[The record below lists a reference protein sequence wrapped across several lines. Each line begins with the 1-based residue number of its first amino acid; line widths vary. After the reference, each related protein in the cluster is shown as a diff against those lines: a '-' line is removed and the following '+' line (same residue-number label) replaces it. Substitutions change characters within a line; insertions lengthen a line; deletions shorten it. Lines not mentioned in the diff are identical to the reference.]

1 MKERSSWTSR
11 TGHRVRLGR
20 RWRMIA
26 AVVALMVA
34 VSASTA
40 WAVKRSSSAV
50 AAPAAPTRT
59 VTVGVGTVQQAV
71 AASGTVEPTTIS
83 NLSFGAAG
91 QVTAVKVTQG
101 QKVHAGQQLATIS
114 SASLT
119 SQVASANASVAAAL
133 ARLSTDQTAAASAA
147 QIAADQASVTLGRAP
162 LADARAAL
170 AGAR

>member
-1 MKERSSWTSR
+1 MKEHSSWTSR
-11 TGHRVRLGR
+11 TGYGVRLSR

-26 AVVALMVA
+26 AVVALMVV

-40 WAVKRSSSAV
+40 WAVRRSSSAV
-50 AAPAAPTRT
+50 AATATPTRL

-101 QKVHAGQQLATIS
+101 QKVQAANS
-114 SASLT
+114 SRPS
-119 SQVASANASVAAAL
+119 
-133 ARLSTDQTAAASAA
+133 R
-147 QIAADQASVTLGRAP
+147 RHP
-162 LADARAAL
+162 
-170 AGAR
+170 